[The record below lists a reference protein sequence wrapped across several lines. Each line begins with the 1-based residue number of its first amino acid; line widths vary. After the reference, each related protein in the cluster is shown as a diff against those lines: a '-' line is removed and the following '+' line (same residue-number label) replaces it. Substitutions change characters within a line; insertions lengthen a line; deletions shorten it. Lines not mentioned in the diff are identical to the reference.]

1 MNSVTLAAVPSPGC
15 PLVRI
20 GGYSTGL
27 PEIRVLIRRRLK
39 LIARVLSLALLVGQF
54 GAEAH
59 AYSHLADDSKGLP
72 GASQSC
78 RACLS
83 FAPVQAAV
91 GGSPTVLVMAPCV
104 AESFAPLD
112 EILVPD
118 SPSRRAFQ
126 SRAPPVLL

>member
-1 MNSVTLAAVPSPGC
+1 
-15 PLVRI
+15 
-20 GGYSTGL
+20 
-27 PEIRVLIRRRLK
+27 
-39 LIARVLSLALLVGQF
+39 LIASLLSLALLIGQL

-59 AYSHLADDSKGLP
+59 AYSHLSDDSKGLP
-72 GASQSC
+72 GTSQSC

-112 EILVPD
+112 EILVPN
-118 SPSRRAFQ
+118 STSRRAFQ
-126 SRAPPVLL
+126 SRAPPILL